1 MPSVFF
7 RFLLPARVVLCVSRD
22 PVAQFILCRGCPKA
36 LIRLLKFFGW
46 SIVAVFCGLL
56 LGLSGAFLYLS
67 PGLPSVEA
75 LRSIQLQIPLR
86 VYSSDNK
93 LIAEFGEMRR
103 TPIRFADIPP
113 NFINALLSAED
124 DNFANHYG
132 VDPSSLMRAATQL
145 VKSGHI
151 QSGGSTITMQVAKNF
166 FLTSERSFSRKTTEI
181 LLALQIERQLTKDEI
196 LELYVNKIYLGN
208 RAYGIEA
215 AAQVY
220 YGKSIREVSLAQ
232 MAMIAGLPKAPSR
245 FNPLANPARSKER
258 RDWILGRMYKLGKIT
273 EADYTAA
280 INEPLNASYHV
291 PTPEVNA
298 PYIAEMARAEMVG
311 RYGSDAYTEGFRV
324 TTTVPSNLQEMANTA
339 LHEGLMTYDQRHG
352 YRGPESRLPGKTRE
366 AWATELTKQ
375 RTISSLEPAIVT
387 QVDKTGLQVL
397 TRTGEEHVAWDTMK
411 WARPFLN
418 TNSMGAAPRQ
428 PSDVAQIGDLIRV
441 QRQPNNSLKFSQI
454 PQAQGALVSLDP
466 QNGAIRSLVGGF
478 AFEQSNYNRAM
489 QAKRQPGS
497 SFKPFV
503 YSAALDNGYTAA
515 SLVNDAPIVFVDE
528 YLDKVWR
535 PKNDT
540 NTFLGPIRLRE
551 ALYKS
556 RNLVSIRL
564 LQAMGVGKT
573 IDYITRFGFNKQD
586 LPPNLSLALGTAT
599 LTPMEIATGWSTFA
613 NGGYKITPYIIDK
626 IESRNGDTLFVAN
639 PPTVPQGAAATDG
652 IAAPATQA
660 FTVNVAPVPGE
671 APGNAAVPQAP
682 AVAERIVDGRTTY
695 ILNSMLQDV
704 IKLGTGR
711 RALALG
717 RSDIAGKTGT
727 TNESKDAWF
736 SGYNADYVTTVWTG
750 FDQPESLGR
759 REFGGTVALPIWMNY
774 MAAALKDKPPHVQP
788 EPEGILSLRVDP
800 VSGRAASPSTPGAYF
815 ELFKAED
822 TPPSVNEI
830 GNGAVPGS
838 PLPADEQAPI
848 DLF

>member
-1 MPSVFF
+1 M
-7 RFLLPARVVLCVSRD
+7 
-22 PVAQFILCRGCPKA
+22 
-36 LIRLLKFFGW
+36 RLLKFFGW

-56 LGLSGAFLYLS
+56 LALSGAFLYLS

-86 VYSSDNK
+86 VYSSDGK

-103 TPIRFADIPP
+103 TPIRFAEIPP

-166 FLTSERSFSRKTTEI
+166 FLSSERSFSRKTTEI

-220 YGKSIREVSLAQ
+220 YGKSIRDVSLAQ

-273 EADYTAA
+273 EAAYTEA

-291 PTPEVNA
+291 PTPEVSA

-339 LHEGLMTYDQRHG
+339 VHEGLMTYDQRHG
-352 YRGPESRLPGKTRE
+352 YRGPESRLPGKTQA

-375 RTISSLEPAIVT
+375 RTISGLEPAIVT
-387 QVDKTGLQVL
+387 QVEKNGVQVL
-397 TRTGEEHVAWDTMK
+397 TRNGEEHVAWDTMK

-418 TNSMGAAPRQ
+418 TNSMGAVPRQ
-428 PSDVAQIGDLIRV
+428 PADVAQVGDLIRV
-441 QRQPNNSLKFSQI
+441 QRQADNSLKFSQI
-454 PQAQGALVSLDP
+454 PVAQGALVTLDP
-466 QNGAIRSLVGGF
+466 KNGAIRALVGGF

-540 NTFLGPIRLRE
+540 NTFLGPIRMRE

-564 LQAMGVGKT
+564 LQSMGVDHT
-573 IDYITRFGFNKQD
+573 IDYISKFGFNKQD
-586 LPPNLSLALGTAT
+586 LPRNLSLALGTAT

-626 IESRNGDTLFVAN
+626 IESRNGEMLFSAN
-639 PPTVPQGAAATDG
+639 PPSVPTGDTTSSG
-652 IAAPATQA
+652 IAAPEHS
-660 FTVNVAPVPGE
+660 FTVNTVAGENPIQPPV
-671 APGNAAVPQAP
+671 QTP
-682 AVAERIVDGRTTY
+682 AVAERIIDGRTTY

-711 RALALG
+711 RALSLG
-717 RSDIAGKTGT
+717 RTDLAGKTGT

-759 REFGGTVALPIWMNY
+759 REYGGTVALPIWINFMG
-774 MAAALKDKPPHVQP
+774 AALKDKPAHTQA

-800 VSGRAASPSTPGAYF
+800 VSGRAATPGTPNAYF
-815 ELFKAED
+815 ELFKSED
-822 TPPSVNEI
+822 TPPSVNEL
-830 GNGAVPGS
+830 GNGVAPGS
-838 PLPADEQAPI
+838 PLPADEAAPI

>member
-1 MPSVFF
+1 M
-7 RFLLPARVVLCVSRD
+7 
-22 PVAQFILCRGCPKA
+22 
-36 LIRLLKFFGW
+36 IRLLKFFGW

-56 LGLSGAFLYLS
+56 LALSGAFLYLS

-86 VYSSDNK
+86 VYSSDGK

-166 FLTSERSFSRKTTEI
+166 FLSSERSFSRKTTEI

-220 YGKSIREVSLAQ
+220 YGKSIRDVSLAQ

-273 EADYTAA
+273 EAAYTEA

-324 TTTVPSNLQEMANTA
+324 TTTVPSDLQEMANTA
-339 LHEGLMTYDQRHG
+339 VHEGLMTYDQRHG
-352 YRGPESRLPGKTRE
+352 YRGPESRLPGKTQA
-366 AWATELTKQ
+366 AWASELTKQ
-375 RTISSLEPAIVT
+375 RTISGLEPAIVT
-387 QVDKTGLQVL
+387 LVEKNGLQVL
-397 TRTGEEHVAWDTMK
+397 TRNGEEHVAWDSMK

-418 TNSMGAAPRQ
+418 TNSMGPVPRQ
-428 PSDVAQIGDLIRV
+428 PADVAQVGDLIRV
-441 QRQPNNSLKFSQI
+441 QRQADNSLKFSQI
-454 PQAQGALVSLDP
+454 PVAQGALVTLDP
-466 QNGAIRSLVGGF
+466 QNGAIRALVGGF

-497 SFKPFV
+497 SFKPFI
-503 YSAALDNGYTAA
+503 YSAALDNGYTPA

-540 NTFLGPIRLRE
+540 NTFLGPIRMRE

-564 LQAMGVGKT
+564 LQSMGVDRT
-573 IDYITRFGFNKQD
+573 IDYISKFGFNKQD
-586 LPPNLSLALGTAT
+586 LPRNLSLALGTAT

-626 IESRNGDTLFVAN
+626 IESRNGELLFSAN
-639 PPTVPQGAAATDG
+639 PPSAPTGNTATSG
-652 IAAPATQA
+652 IAAPEHN
-660 FTVNVAPVPGE
+660 FTINNVAGE
-671 APGNAAVPQAP
+671 TSAPAATQAP
-682 AVAERIVDGRTTY
+682 AVAERIIDGRTTY

-717 RSDIAGKTGT
+717 RTDLAGKTGT

-759 REFGGTVALPIWMNY
+759 REYGGTVALPIWMSF
-774 MAAALKDKPPHVQP
+774 MGAALKDKPPHTQP

-800 VSGRAASPSTPGAYF
+800 VSGRAATPGTPNAYF
-815 ELFKAED
+815 ELFKSED
-822 TPPSVNEI
+822 TPPSVNEL

-838 PLPADEQAPI
+838 PLPADEAAPI

>member
-1 MPSVFF
+1 M
-7 RFLLPARVVLCVSRD
+7 
-22 PVAQFILCRGCPKA
+22 
-36 LIRLLKFFGW
+36 IRLLKFFWW
-46 SIVAVFCGLL
+46 SLVAVVCGLL
-56 LGLSGAFLYLS
+56 LVLSGAYLYLS
-67 PGLPSVEA
+67 PSLPSVDA

-86 VYSSDNK
+86 VYSSDGK

-103 TPIRFADIPP
+103 SPIRFAEIPP

-132 VDPSSLMRAATQL
+132 VDPSSLMRAASQL

-166 FLTSERSFSRKTTEI
+166 FLTSERSFSRKATEI

-215 AAQVY
+215 ASQVY
-220 YGKSIREVSLAQ
+220 YGKSIRDASLAQ

-245 FNPLANPARSKER
+245 FNPLANAARAKER
-258 RDWILGRMYKLGKIT
+258 RDWILGRMFKLGKIDDK
-273 EADYTAA
+273 AYQTALA
-280 INEPLNASYHV
+280 EPLNASYHV

-324 TTTVPSNLQEMANTA
+324 TTTVPSDLQEHANRA
-339 LHEGLMTYDQRHG
+339 VQDGLIEYDQRHG
-352 YRGPESRLPGKTRE
+352 YRGPESRFPGMTRE
-366 AWATELTKQ
+366 GWTTELTKQ
-375 RTISSLEPAIVT
+375 RPISGLEPAIVT
-387 QVDKTGLQVL
+387 QIDKTGLRVL
-397 TRTGEEHVAWDTMK
+397 THNGEMEETVAWDTMK
-411 WARPFLN
+411 WARPYLN
-418 TNSMGAAPRQ
+418 TNSLGAAPR
-428 PSDVAQIGDLIRV
+428 SAADVAHVGDLIRL
-441 QRQPNNSLKFSQI
+441 QRKPDGTPKFSQV
-454 PQAQGALVSLDP
+454 PTAQSALVSLDP
-466 QNGAIRSLVGGF
+466 QNGAIRALVGGF
-478 AFEQSNYNRAM
+478 AFEQSNYNRAI

-497 SFKPFV
+497 SFKPFI
-503 YSAALDNGYTAA
+503 YSAALENGYTAA

-564 LQAMGVGKT
+564 LQALGVERT
-573 IDYITRFGFNKQD
+573 IDYITRFGFNKAD
-586 LPPNLSLALGTAT
+586 LPRNLSLALGTAT
-599 LTPMEIATGWSTFA
+599 LTPMEIVTGWSTFA
-613 NGGYKITPYIIDK
+613 NGGYKVSPYLIQK
-626 IESRNGDTLFVAN
+626 IENRDGATLFTAN
-639 PPTVPQGAAATDG
+639 PPTVPAVDSKTAPNTSTYAVSDG
-652 IAAPATQA
+652 PALT
-660 FTVNVAPVPGE
+660 TSVTP
-671 APGNAAVPQAP
+671 AVVDPAAP
-682 AVAERIVDGRTTY
+682 AVAERVVDGRTTF
-695 ILNSMLQDV
+695 ILNSMLEDV

-711 RALALG
+711 RALSMN
-717 RSDIAGKTGT
+717 RPDIAGKTGT

-736 SGYNADYVTTVWTG
+736 TGYNADYVTTVWTG

-774 MAAALKDKPPHVQP
+774 MSAALKDKPPHTQA
-788 EPEGILSLRVDP
+788 EPDGILSLRVDP
-800 VSGRAASPSTPGAYF
+800 ISGRAATPNTPNAFF
-815 ELFKAED
+815 ELFKSED
-822 TPPSVNEI
+822 TPPSVNEL
-830 GNGAVPGS
+830 GNGVVPGS
-838 PLPADEQAPI
+838 PLPADESAPI

>member
-1 MPSVFF
+1 M
-7 RFLLPARVVLCVSRD
+7 
-22 PVAQFILCRGCPKA
+22 
-36 LIRLLKFFGW
+36 IRLLKFFGY
-46 SIVAVFCGLL
+46 SIVAIVCGLL
-56 LGLSGAFLYLS
+56 LVLSGAYLYLS

-86 VYSSDNK
+86 VYSSDEK

-113 NFINALLSAED
+113 NFISALLSAED

-132 VDPSSLMRAATQL
+132 VDPSSLVRAATQL

-166 FLTSERSFSRKTTEI
+166 FLTSERSFSRKATEI

-215 AAQVY
+215 ASQVY
-220 YGKSIREVSLAQ
+220 YGKSIRDASLAQ

-258 RDWILGRMYKLGKIT
+258 RDWILGRMYKLGKI
-273 EADYTAA
+273 DQAA
-280 INEPLNASYHV
+280 YESAVAEPLNASYHV

-311 RYGSDAYTEGFRV
+311 RYGSEAYTEGFRV
-324 TTTVPSNLQEMANTA
+324 TTTVPSNLQEIANDS
-339 LHEGLMTYDQRHG
+339 LHSGLITYDQRHG
-352 YRGPESRLPGKTRE
+352 YRGPESRLPGKTLS
-366 AWATELTKQ
+366 AWTTELSKQ
-375 RTISSLEPAIVT
+375 RAISGLEPAIVT
-387 QVDKTGLQVL
+387 QVKKDGVQVL
-397 TRTGEEHVAWDTMK
+397 TRTGEAHVAWDSMK

-418 TNSMGAAPRQ
+418 TNSMGAMPKQ
-428 PSDVAQIGDLIRV
+428 PSDVAQVGDLIRV
-441 QRQPNNSLKFSQI
+441 QRQKDDSLKFSQV
-454 PQAQGALVSLDP
+454 PLAQGALVSLDP
-466 QNGAIRSLVGGF
+466 QNGAIRALVGGF
-478 AFEQSNYNRAM
+478 AFEQSNYNRAT

-497 SFKPFV
+497 SFKPFI

-540 NTFLGPIRLRE
+540 NTFLGPIRIRE

-573 IDYITRFGFNKQD
+573 IDYMTRFGFAKSD

-613 NGGYKITPYIIDK
+613 NGGYKIAPYLIDK
-626 IESRNGDTLFVAN
+626 IESRNGDTLFTAN
-639 PPTVPQGAAATDG
+639 PPRVPGDVVNGVVATDGLAAPSNGGITIEPAPGAAPTANAAAT
-652 IAAPATQA
+652 
-660 FTVNVAPVPGE
+660 E
-671 APGNAAVPQAP
+671 PQAP

-695 ILNSMLQDV
+695 ILNSILEDV
-704 IKLGTGR
+704 IKKGTGR

-717 RSDIAGKTGT
+717 RADIAGKTGT

-750 FDQPESLGR
+750 YDQPESLGR
-759 REFGGTVALPIWMNY
+759 REFGGTVALPIWMSY
-774 MAAALKDKPPHVQP
+774 MGAALKDKPLHTQP
-788 EPEGILSLRVDP
+788 EPEGILSLRIDP
-800 VSGRAASPSTPGAYF
+800 VSGRAASPSTPNAYF
-815 ELFKAED
+815 ELFKSED
-822 TPPSVNEI
+822 TPPSINEL
-830 GNGAVPGS
+830 GNGVVPGS
-838 PLPADEQAPI
+838 PLPADEAAPI

>member
-1 MPSVFF
+1 M
-7 RFLLPARVVLCVSRD
+7 
-22 PVAQFILCRGCPKA
+22 
-36 LIRLLKFFGW
+36 IRLLKFFGY
-46 SIVAVFCGLL
+46 SFVAIVCGLL
-56 LGLSGAFLYLS
+56 LVFSGAYLYLS

-86 VYSSDNK
+86 VYSSDEK

-132 VDPSSLMRAATQL
+132 VDPSSLVRAATQL

-166 FLTSERSFSRKTTEI
+166 FLTSERSFSRKATEI

-215 AAQVY
+215 ASQVY
-220 YGKSIREVSLAQ
+220 YGKSIRDASLAQ

-258 RDWILGRMYKLGKIT
+258 RDWILGRMYKLGKIDQSAY
-273 EADYTAA
+273 ESAVA
-280 INEPLNASYHV
+280 EPLNASYHV
-291 PTPEVNA
+291 PTPEVSA

-324 TTTVPSNLQEMANTA
+324 TTTIPSNLQEIANHA
-339 LHEGLMTYDQRHG
+339 VHEGLIAYDQRHG
-352 YRGPESRLPGKTRE
+352 YRGPESRLPGKTLS
-366 AWATELTKQ
+366 AWTVELGKQ
-375 RTISSLEPAIVT
+375 RSISGLDPAIVT
-387 QVDKTGLQVL
+387 QVKKDGVQVL
-397 TRTGEEHVAWDTMK
+397 TRSGEEHVAWDSMK

-418 TNSMGAAPRQ
+418 TNSMGPMPKQ
-428 PSDVAQIGDLIRV
+428 PSDVAQVGDLIRV
-441 QRQPNNSLKFSQI
+441 QRQKDDSLKFSQV
-454 PQAQGALVSLDP
+454 PVAQGALVSLDP
-466 QNGAIRSLVGGF
+466 QNGAIRALVGGF
-478 AFEQSNYNRAM
+478 AFEQSNYNRAT

-540 NTFLGPIRLRE
+540 NTFLGPIRVRE

-573 IDYITRFGFNKQD
+573 IDYMTRFGFNKQD

-599 LTPMEIATGWSTFA
+599 LTPMEIATGWSVFA
-613 NGGYKITPYIIDK
+613 NGGYKVTPYLIDK

-639 PPTVPQGAAATDG
+639 PPSVPNGVAASDG
-652 IAAPATQA
+652 LAAPANSGITIEPTPGA
-660 FTVNVAPVPGE
+660 APTDATP
-671 APGNAAVPQAP
+671 APAAP

-695 ILNSMLQDV
+695 ILTSMLQDV

-717 RSDIAGKTGT
+717 RTDLAGKTGT

-759 REFGGTVALPIWMNY
+759 REYGGTVALPIWMTY
-774 MAAALKDKPPHVQP
+774 MGGALKDKPAHTQP
-788 EPEGILSLRVDP
+788 EPEGILSLRIDP
-800 VSGRAASPSTPGAYF
+800 SSGRIASPGTPGAYF
-815 ELFKAED
+815 ELFKSED
-822 TPPSVNEI
+822 TPPTNSEL
-830 GNGAVPGS
+830 GNNVAPGS
-838 PLPADEQAPI
+838 PLPADDGAPI

>member
-1 MPSVFF
+1 M
-7 RFLLPARVVLCVSRD
+7 
-22 PVAQFILCRGCPKA
+22 
-36 LIRLLKFFGW
+36 IRLLKFFGY
-46 SIVAVFCGLL
+46 SFVAIVCGLL
-56 LGLSGAFLYLS
+56 LVFSGAYLYLS

-86 VYSSDNK
+86 VYSSDEK

-132 VDPSSLMRAATQL
+132 VDPSSLVRAATQL

-166 FLTSERSFSRKTTEI
+166 FLTSERSFSRKATEI

-215 AAQVY
+215 ASQVY
-220 YGKSIREVSLAQ
+220 YGKSIRDASLAQ

-258 RDWILGRMYKLGKIT
+258 RDWILGRMYKLGKIDQSAY
-273 EADYTAA
+273 ESAVA
-280 INEPLNASYHV
+280 EPLNASYHV
-291 PTPEVNA
+291 PTPEVSA

-324 TTTVPSNLQEMANTA
+324 TTTIPSNLQEIANHA
-339 LHEGLMTYDQRHG
+339 VHEGLIAYDQRHG
-352 YRGPESRLPGKTRE
+352 YRGPESRLPGKTLS
-366 AWATELTKQ
+366 AWTVELGKQ
-375 RTISSLEPAIVT
+375 RSISGLDPAIVT
-387 QVDKTGLQVL
+387 QVKKDGVQVL
-397 TRTGEEHVAWDTMK
+397 TRSGEEHVAWDSMK

-418 TNSMGAAPRQ
+418 TNSMGPMPKQ
-428 PSDVAQIGDLIRV
+428 PSDVAQVGDLIRV
-441 QRQPNNSLKFSQI
+441 QRQKDDSLKFSQV
-454 PQAQGALVSLDP
+454 PVAQGALVSLDP
-466 QNGAIRSLVGGF
+466 QNGAIRALVGGF
-478 AFEQSNYNRAM
+478 AFEQSNYNRAT

-540 NTFLGPIRLRE
+540 NTFLGPIRVRE

-573 IDYITRFGFNKQD
+573 IDYMTRFGFNKQD

-599 LTPMEIATGWSTFA
+599 LTPMEIATGWSVFA
-613 NGGYKITPYIIDK
+613 NGGYKVTPYLIDK
-626 IESRNGDTLFVAN
+626 IESRNGDTLFLAN
-639 PPTVPQGAAATDG
+639 PPSVPNGVAASDG
-652 IAAPATQA
+652 LAAPANGGITIEPTPGA
-660 FTVNVAPVPGE
+660 APTDATP
-671 APGNAAVPQAP
+671 APAAP

-695 ILNSMLQDV
+695 ILTSMLQDV
-704 IKLGTGR
+704 IKRGTGR

-717 RSDIAGKTGT
+717 RTDLAGKTGT

-736 SGYNADYVTTVWTG
+736 SGYNADYITTVWTG
-750 FDQPESLGR
+750 YDQPESLGR
-759 REFGGTVALPIWMNY
+759 REYGGTVALPIWMSY
-774 MAAALKDKPPHVQP
+774 MGGALKDKPAHTQA
-788 EPEGILSLRVDP
+788 EPEGILSLRIDP
-800 VSGRAASPSTPGAYF
+800 ISGRAAAPGTPNAYF
-815 ELFKAED
+815 ELFKSED
-822 TPPSVNEI
+822 TPPSMNEL
-830 GNGAVPGS
+830 GNGVAPGS
-838 PLPADEQAPI
+838 PLPADESAPI

>member
-1 MPSVFF
+1 M
-7 RFLLPARVVLCVSRD
+7 
-22 PVAQFILCRGCPKA
+22 
-36 LIRLLKFFGW
+36 IRLLKFFGY
-46 SIVAVFCGLL
+46 SVVAIVCGLL
-56 LGLSGAFLYLS
+56 LALSGAYLYLS

-86 VYSSDNK
+86 VYSSDEK

-124 DNFANHYG
+124 DNFANHHG
-132 VDPSSLMRAATQL
+132 VDPSSLIRAATQL

-166 FLTSERSFSRKTTEI
+166 FLTSERSFSRKATEI

-215 AAQVY
+215 ASQVY
-220 YGKSIREVSLAQ
+220 YGKSIRDASLAQ

-258 RDWILGRMYKLGKIT
+258 RDWILGRMYKLGKIDQNAY
-273 EADYTAA
+273 ETAVA
-280 INEPLNASYHV
+280 EPLNASYHV
-291 PTPEVNA
+291 PTPEVSA

-311 RYGSDAYTEGFRV
+311 RYGSAAYTEGFRV
-324 TTTVPSNLQEMANTA
+324 TTTIPSNLQEIANHSV
-339 LHEGLMTYDQRHG
+339 HEGLITYDQRHG
-352 YRGPESRLPGKTRE
+352 YRGPESRLPGKTLS
-366 AWATELTKQ
+366 AWTLELGKQ
-375 RTISSLEPAIVT
+375 RSISGLEPAIVT
-387 QVDKTGLQVL
+387 QVNKDGIQVL
-397 TRTGEEHVAWDTMK
+397 TRSGEANVAWDTMK

-418 TNSMGAAPRQ
+418 TNSMGPMPKQA
-428 PSDVAQIGDLIRV
+428 SDVAEVGDLIRV
-441 QRQPNNSLKFSQI
+441 QRQKDDSLKFSQV
-454 PQAQGALVSLDP
+454 PVAQGALVSLDP
-466 QNGAIRSLVGGF
+466 QNGAIRALVGGF
-478 AFEQSNYNRAM
+478 AFEQSNYNRAI

-540 NTFLGPIRLRE
+540 NTFLGPIRVRE

-564 LQAMGVGKT
+564 LQAMGIDRT
-573 IDYITRFGFNKQD
+573 IDYISKFGFNKQD
-586 LPPNLSLALGTAT
+586 LPRNLSLALGTAT
-599 LTPMEIATGWSTFA
+599 LTPMEIATGWSVFA
-613 NGGYKITPYIIDK
+613 NGGYKVTPYLIDK
-626 IESRNGDTLFVAN
+626 IESRNGETLFVAN
-639 PPTVPQGAAATDG
+639 PPSVPN
-652 IAAPATQA
+652 AAPASDGLAAPTGEGISIEP
-660 FTVNVAPVPGE
+660 APVA
-671 APGNAAVPQAP
+671 APTDTALPTQTPV
-682 AVAERIVDGRTTY
+682 VAEQVVDGRTVY
-695 ILNSMLQDV
+695 ILNSILQDV
-704 IKLGTGR
+704 IKRGTGR

-717 RSDIAGKTGT
+717 RTDLAGKTGT

-736 SGYNADYVTTVWTG
+736 SGYNADYITTVWTG
-750 FDQPESLGR
+750 YDQPESLGR
-759 REFGGTVALPIWMNY
+759 REYGGTVALPIWMSY
-774 MAAALKDKPPHVQP
+774 MGAALKDKPNHTLA
-788 EPEGILSLRVDP
+788 EPEGILSLRIDP
-800 VSGRAASPSTPGAYF
+800 ISGRTAAPGTPNAYF
-815 ELFKAED
+815 EMFKSED
-822 TPPSVNEI
+822 TPPSVSEL
-830 GNGAVPGS
+830 GNGIAPGS
-838 PLPADEQAPI
+838 PLPADETAPI

>member
-1 MPSVFF
+1 M
-7 RFLLPARVVLCVSRD
+7 
-22 PVAQFILCRGCPKA
+22 
-36 LIRLLKFFGW
+36 RLLKFFGY
-46 SIVAVFCGLL
+46 SFVAIVCGLL
-56 LGLSGAFLYLS
+56 LVFSGAYLYLS

-86 VYSSDNK
+86 VYSSDEK

-132 VDPSSLMRAATQL
+132 VDPSSLVRAATQL

-166 FLTSERSFSRKTTEI
+166 FLTSERSFSRKATEI

-215 AAQVY
+215 ASQVY
-220 YGKSIREVSLAQ
+220 YGKSIRDASLAQ

-258 RDWILGRMYKLGKIT
+258 RDWILGRMYKLGKIDQSAY
-273 EADYTAA
+273 ESAVA
-280 INEPLNASYHV
+280 EPLNASYHV
-291 PTPEVNA
+291 PTPEVSA

-324 TTTVPSNLQEMANTA
+324 TTTIPSNLQEIANHA
-339 LHEGLMTYDQRHG
+339 VHEGLIAYDQRHG
-352 YRGPESRLPGKTRE
+352 YRGPESRLPGKTLS
-366 AWATELTKQ
+366 AWTVELGKQ
-375 RTISSLEPAIVT
+375 RSISGLDPAIVT
-387 QVDKTGLQVL
+387 QVKKDGVQVL
-397 TRTGEEHVAWDTMK
+397 TRSGEEHVAWDSMK

-418 TNSMGAAPRQ
+418 TNSMGPMPKQ
-428 PSDVAQIGDLIRV
+428 PSDVAQVGDLIRV
-441 QRQPNNSLKFSQI
+441 QRQKDDSLKFSQV
-454 PQAQGALVSLDP
+454 PVAQGALVSLDP
-466 QNGAIRSLVGGF
+466 QNGAIRALVGGF
-478 AFEQSNYNRAM
+478 AFEQSNYNRAT

-540 NTFLGPIRLRE
+540 NTFLGPIRVRE

-573 IDYITRFGFNKQD
+573 IDYMTRFGFNKQD

-599 LTPMEIATGWSTFA
+599 LTPMEIATGWSVFA
-613 NGGYKITPYIIDK
+613 NGGYKVTPYLIDK

-639 PPTVPQGAAATDG
+639 PPSVPNGVAASDG
-652 IAAPATQA
+652 LAAPANSGITIEPTPGA
-660 FTVNVAPVPGE
+660 APTDA
-671 APGNAAVPQAP
+671 APAPAAP

-695 ILNSMLQDV
+695 ILTSMLQDV
-704 IKLGTGR
+704 IKRGTGR

-717 RSDIAGKTGT
+717 RTDLAGKTGT

-736 SGYNADYVTTVWTG
+736 SGYNADYITTVWTG
-750 FDQPESLGR
+750 YDQPESLGR
-759 REFGGTVALPIWMNY
+759 REYGGTVALPIWMSY
-774 MAAALKDKPPHVQP
+774 MGGALKDKPAHTQA
-788 EPEGILSLRVDP
+788 EPEGILSLRIDP
-800 VSGRAASPSTPGAYF
+800 ISGRAAAPGTPNAYF
-815 ELFKAED
+815 ELFKSED
-822 TPPSVNEI
+822 TPPSMNEL
-830 GNGAVPGS
+830 GNGVAPGS
-838 PLPADEQAPI
+838 PLPADESAPI

>member
-1 MPSVFF
+1 M
-7 RFLLPARVVLCVSRD
+7 
-22 PVAQFILCRGCPKA
+22 
-36 LIRLLKFFGW
+36 IRLLKFFGY
-46 SIVAVFCGLL
+46 SFVAIVCGLL
-56 LGLSGAFLYLS
+56 LVFSGAYLYLS

-86 VYSSDNK
+86 VYSSDEK

-132 VDPSSLMRAATQL
+132 VDPSSLVRAATQL

-166 FLTSERSFSRKTTEI
+166 FLTSERSFSRKATEI

-215 AAQVY
+215 ASQVY
-220 YGKSIREVSLAQ
+220 YGKSIRDASLAQ

-258 RDWILGRMYKLGKIT
+258 RDWILGRMYKLGKIDQSAY
-273 EADYTAA
+273 ESAVA
-280 INEPLNASYHV
+280 EPLNASYHV
-291 PTPEVNA
+291 PTPEVSA

-324 TTTVPSNLQEMANTA
+324 TTTIPSNLQEIANHA
-339 LHEGLMTYDQRHG
+339 VHEGLIAYDQRHG
-352 YRGPESRLPGKTRE
+352 YRGPESRLPGKTLS
-366 AWATELTKQ
+366 AWTVELGKQ
-375 RTISSLEPAIVT
+375 RSISGLDPAIVT
-387 QVDKTGLQVL
+387 QVKKDGVQVL
-397 TRTGEEHVAWDTMK
+397 TRSGEEHVAWDSMK

-418 TNSMGAAPRQ
+418 TNSMGPMPKQ
-428 PSDVAQIGDLIRV
+428 PSDVAQVGDLIRV
-441 QRQPNNSLKFSQI
+441 QRQKDDSLKFSQV
-454 PQAQGALVSLDP
+454 PVAQGALVSLDP
-466 QNGAIRSLVGGF
+466 QNGAIRALVGGF
-478 AFEQSNYNRAM
+478 AFEQSNYNRAT

-540 NTFLGPIRLRE
+540 NTFLGPIRVRE

-573 IDYITRFGFNKQD
+573 IDYMTRFGFNKQD

-599 LTPMEIATGWSTFA
+599 LTPMEIATGWSVFA
-613 NGGYKITPYIIDK
+613 NGGYKVTPYLIDK

-639 PPTVPQGAAATDG
+639 PPSVPNGVVASDG
-652 IAAPATQA
+652 LAAPANGGITIEPTPGA
-660 FTVNVAPVPGE
+660 APTDATP
-671 APGNAAVPQAP
+671 APAAP

-695 ILNSMLQDV
+695 ILTSMLQDV
-704 IKLGTGR
+704 IKRGTGR

-717 RSDIAGKTGT
+717 RTDLAGKTGT

-736 SGYNADYVTTVWTG
+736 SGYNADYITTVWTG
-750 FDQPESLGR
+750 YDQPESLGR
-759 REFGGTVALPIWMNY
+759 REYGGTVALPIWMSY
-774 MAAALKDKPPHVQP
+774 MGGALKDKPAHTQA
-788 EPEGILSLRVDP
+788 EPEGILSLRIDP
-800 VSGRAASPSTPGAYF
+800 ISGRAAAPGTPIAYF

-822 TPPSVNEI
+822 TPPYGSEL
-830 GNGAVPGS
+830 GNGTAPGS
-838 PLPADEQAPI
+838 PLPADEVAPI

>member
-1 MPSVFF
+1 M
-7 RFLLPARVVLCVSRD
+7 
-22 PVAQFILCRGCPKA
+22 
-36 LIRLLKFFGW
+36 IRLLKFFWW
-46 SIVAVFCGLL
+46 SFVAVFCGLL
-56 LGLSGAFLYLS
+56 LVLSGAFLYLS
-67 PGLPSVEA
+67 PGLPSVES

-86 VYSSDNK
+86 VFSSDGK

-103 TPIRFADIPP
+103 SPIRFADIPP

-132 VDPSSLMRAATQL
+132 VDPSSLMRAASQL

-166 FLTSERSFSRKTTEI
+166 FLTSERSFSRKTNEI
-181 LLALQIERQLTKDEI
+181 LLALQIERELSKDEI

-220 YGKSIREVSLAQ
+220 YGKSIRDLSIAQ

-245 FNPLANPARSKER
+245 FNPLANPVRAKER
-258 RDWILGRMYKLGKIT
+258 RDWILGRMHKLGKIDQS
-273 EADYTAA
+273 AYDVALA
-280 INEPLNASYHV
+280 EPINASYHV
-291 PTPEVNA
+291 QSPEVNA

-311 RYGSDAYTEGFRV
+311 RYGSEAYTEGFRV
-324 TTTVPSNLQEMANTA
+324 TTTVPSNLQENANTA
-339 LHEGLMTYDQRHG
+339 VQEGLISYDQRHG
-352 YRGPESRLPGKTRE
+352 YRGPESRLPGKTRD
-366 AWATELTKQ
+366 AWALELTKQ
-375 RTISSLEPAIVT
+375 RSISGLEPAIVT
-387 QVDKTGLQVL
+387 QVDKAGLHVL
-397 TRTGEEHVAWDTMK
+397 TRNGEKEETVSWDSMK

-418 TNSMGAAPRQ
+418 TNSLGARPLQ
-428 PSDVAQIGDLIRV
+428 PSDVAQVGDLVRV
-441 QRQPNNSLKFSQI
+441 QRQADGSLKFSQT
-454 PQAQGALVSLDP
+454 PAAQSALVSLDP
-466 QNGAIRSLVGGF
+466 QNGAIRALVGGF

-497 SFKPFV
+497 SFKPFL

-564 LQAMGVGKT
+564 LQGLG
-573 IDYITRFGFNKQD
+573 IDTAINYITRFGFNKQD
-586 LPPNLSLALGTAT
+586 LPRNLSLALGTAT
-599 LTPMEIATGWSTFA
+599 LTPMEVATGWSTFA
-613 NGGYKITPYIIDK
+613 NGGYKISPYLIQR
-626 IESRNGDTLFVAN
+626 IENRDGATLFVAN
-639 PPTVPQGAAATDG
+639 PPSVPTNDAK
-652 IAAPATQA
+652 PATNTA
-660 FTVNVAPVPGE
+660 TFAVNDSPSVVPASSTSTTSMTNE
-671 APGNAAVPQAP
+671 PQAP

-704 IKLGTGR
+704 IKRGTGR
-711 RALALG
+711 RALSMN
-717 RSDIAGKTGT
+717 RPDIAGKTGT

-736 SGYNADYVTTVWTG
+736 TGYNADYITSVWTG

-759 REFGGTVALPIWMNY
+759 QEFGGTVALPIWMNY
-774 MAAALKDKPPHVQP
+774 MSAALKDKPPHVQA

-800 VSGRAASPSTPGAYF
+800 VSGRAATPSTPNAYF
-815 ELFKAED
+815 ELFKSED
-822 TPPSVNEI
+822 TPPSVNEVGG
-830 GNGAVPGS
+830 GNAPNS
-838 PLPADEQAPI
+838 PLPADESAPI

>member
-1 MPSVFF
+1 M
-7 RFLLPARVVLCVSRD
+7 
-22 PVAQFILCRGCPKA
+22 
-36 LIRLLKFFGW
+36 RLLKFFGW

-56 LGLSGAFLYLS
+56 LALSGAFLYLS

-86 VYSSDNK
+86 VYSSDGK

-103 TPIRFADIPP
+103 TPIRFAEIPP

-166 FLTSERSFSRKTTEI
+166 FLSSERSFSRKTTEI

-220 YGKSIREVSLAQ
+220 YGKSIRDVSLAQ

-273 EADYTAA
+273 EAAYTEA

-291 PTPEVNA
+291 PTPEVSA

-339 LHEGLMTYDQRHG
+339 VHEGLMTYDQRHG
-352 YRGPESRLPGKTRE
+352 YRGPESRLPGKTQA

-375 RTISSLEPAIVT
+375 RTISGLEPAIVT
-387 QVDKTGLQVL
+387 QIEKNGVQVL
-397 TRTGEEHVAWDTMK
+397 TRNGEEHVAWDTMK

-418 TNSMGAAPRQ
+418 TNSMGAVPRQ
-428 PSDVAQIGDLIRV
+428 PADVAQVGDLIRV
-441 QRQPNNSLKFSQI
+441 QRQPDNSLKFSQI
-454 PQAQGALVSLDP
+454 PVAQGALVTLDP
-466 QNGAIRSLVGGF
+466 KNGAIRALVGGF

-540 NTFLGPIRLRE
+540 NTFLGPIRMRE

-564 LQAMGVGKT
+564 LQSMGVDHT
-573 IDYITRFGFNKQD
+573 IDYISKFGFNKQD
-586 LPPNLSLALGTAT
+586 LPRNLSLALGTAT

-626 IESRNGDTLFVAN
+626 IESRNGEMLFSAN
-639 PPTVPQGAAATDG
+639 PPSVPTGDTTSSG
-652 IAAPATQA
+652 IAAPEHS
-660 FTVNVAPVPGE
+660 FTVNTVAGENPIQAPV
-671 APGNAAVPQAP
+671 QTP
-682 AVAERIVDGRTTY
+682 AVAERIIDGRTTY

-711 RALALG
+711 RALSLG
-717 RSDIAGKTGT
+717 RTDLAGKTGT

-759 REFGGTVALPIWMNY
+759 REYGGTVALPIWINFMG
-774 MAAALKDKPPHVQP
+774 AALKDKPAHTQA

-800 VSGRAASPSTPGAYF
+800 VSGRAATPGTPNAYF
-815 ELFKAED
+815 ELFKSED
-822 TPPSVNEI
+822 TPPSVNEL
-830 GNGAVPGS
+830 GNGVAPGS
-838 PLPADEQAPI
+838 PLPADEAAPI

>member
-1 MPSVFF
+1 M
-7 RFLLPARVVLCVSRD
+7 
-22 PVAQFILCRGCPKA
+22 
-36 LIRLLKFFGW
+36 IRLLKFFGY
-46 SIVAVFCGLL
+46 SFVAIVCGLL
-56 LGLSGAFLYLS
+56 LVFSGAYLYLS

-86 VYSSDNK
+86 VYSSDEK

-132 VDPSSLMRAATQL
+132 VDPSSLVRAATQL

-166 FLTSERSFSRKTTEI
+166 FLTSERSFSRKATEI

-215 AAQVY
+215 ASQVY
-220 YGKSIREVSLAQ
+220 YGKSIRDASLAQ

-258 RDWILGRMYKLGKIT
+258 RDWILGRMYKLGKIDQSAY
-273 EADYTAA
+273 ESAVA
-280 INEPLNASYHV
+280 EPLNASYHV
-291 PTPEVNA
+291 PTPEVSA
-298 PYIAEMARAEMVG
+298 PYIAEMARAEMIG

-324 TTTVPSNLQEMANTA
+324 TTTIPSNLQEIANHA
-339 LHEGLMTYDQRHG
+339 VHEGLIAYDQRHG
-352 YRGPESRLPGKTRE
+352 YRGPESRLPGKTLS
-366 AWATELTKQ
+366 AWTVELGKQ
-375 RTISSLEPAIVT
+375 RSISGLDPAIVT
-387 QVDKTGLQVL
+387 QVKKDGVQVL
-397 TRTGEEHVAWDTMK
+397 TRSGEEHVAWDSMK

-418 TNSMGAAPRQ
+418 TNSMGPMPKQ
-428 PSDVAQIGDLIRV
+428 PSDVAQVGDLIRV
-441 QRQPNNSLKFSQI
+441 QRQKDDSLKFSQV
-454 PQAQGALVSLDP
+454 PVAQGALVSLDP
-466 QNGAIRSLVGGF
+466 QNGAIRALVGGF
-478 AFEQSNYNRAM
+478 AFEQSNYNRAT

-540 NTFLGPIRLRE
+540 NTFLGPIRVRE

-573 IDYITRFGFNKQD
+573 IDYMTRFGFNKQD

-599 LTPMEIATGWSTFA
+599 LTPMEIATGWSVFA
-613 NGGYKITPYIIDK
+613 NGGYKVTPYLIDK
-626 IESRNGDTLFVAN
+626 IESRNGDTLFLAN
-639 PPTVPQGAAATDG
+639 PPSVPNGVVASDG
-652 IAAPATQA
+652 LAAPANGGITIEPTPGA
-660 FTVNVAPVPGE
+660 APTDATP
-671 APGNAAVPQAP
+671 APAAP

-695 ILNSMLQDV
+695 ILTSMLQDV
-704 IKLGTGR
+704 IKRGTGR

-717 RSDIAGKTGT
+717 RTDLAGKTGT

-736 SGYNADYVTTVWTG
+736 SGYNADYITTVWTG
-750 FDQPESLGR
+750 YDQPESLGR
-759 REFGGTVALPIWMNY
+759 REYGGTVALPIWMSY
-774 MAAALKDKPPHVQP
+774 MGGALKDKPAHTQA
-788 EPEGILSLRVDP
+788 EPEGILSLRIDP
-800 VSGRAASPSTPGAYF
+800 ISGRAAAPGTPNAYF
-815 ELFKAED
+815 ELFKSED
-822 TPPSVNEI
+822 TPPSMNEL
-830 GNGAVPGS
+830 GNGVAPGS
-838 PLPADEQAPI
+838 PLPADESAPI

>member
-1 MPSVFF
+1 M
-7 RFLLPARVVLCVSRD
+7 
-22 PVAQFILCRGCPKA
+22 
-36 LIRLLKFFGW
+36 RLLKFFGY
-46 SIVAVFCGLL
+46 SVVAIVCGLL
-56 LGLSGAFLYLS
+56 LALSGAYLYLS

-86 VYSSDNK
+86 VYSSDEK

-124 DNFANHYG
+124 DNFANHHG
-132 VDPSSLMRAATQL
+132 VDPSSLIRAATQL

-166 FLTSERSFSRKTTEI
+166 FLTSERSFSRKATEI

-215 AAQVY
+215 ASQVY
-220 YGKSIREVSLAQ
+220 YGKSIRDASLAQ

-258 RDWILGRMYKLGKIT
+258 RDWILGRMYKLGKIDQNAY
-273 EADYTAA
+273 ETAVA
-280 INEPLNASYHV
+280 EPLNASYHV
-291 PTPEVNA
+291 PTPEVSA

-311 RYGSDAYTEGFRV
+311 RYGSAAYTEGFRV
-324 TTTVPSNLQEMANTA
+324 TTTIPSNLQEIANHSV
-339 LHEGLMTYDQRHG
+339 HEGLITYDQRHG
-352 YRGPESRLPGKTRE
+352 YRGPESRLPGKTLS
-366 AWATELTKQ
+366 AWTLELGKQ
-375 RTISSLEPAIVT
+375 RSISGLEPAIVT
-387 QVDKTGLQVL
+387 QVNKDGIQVL
-397 TRTGEEHVAWDTMK
+397 TRSGEANVAWDTMK

-418 TNSMGAAPRQ
+418 TNSMGPMPKQA
-428 PSDVAQIGDLIRV
+428 SDVAEVGDLIRV
-441 QRQPNNSLKFSQI
+441 QRQKDDSLKFSQV
-454 PQAQGALVSLDP
+454 PVAQGALVSLDP
-466 QNGAIRSLVGGF
+466 QNGAIRALVGGF
-478 AFEQSNYNRAM
+478 AFEQSNYNRAI

-540 NTFLGPIRLRE
+540 NTFLGPIRVRE

-564 LQAMGVGKT
+564 LQAMGIDRT
-573 IDYITRFGFNKQD
+573 IDYISKFGFNKQD
-586 LPPNLSLALGTAT
+586 LPRNLSLALGTAT
-599 LTPMEIATGWSTFA
+599 LTPMEIATGWSVFA
-613 NGGYKITPYIIDK
+613 NGGYKVTPYLIDK
-626 IESRNGDTLFVAN
+626 IESRNGETLFVAN
-639 PPTVPQGAAATDG
+639 PPSVPN
-652 IAAPATQA
+652 AAPASDGLAAPTGEGISIEP
-660 FTVNVAPVPGE
+660 APVA
-671 APGNAAVPQAP
+671 APTDTALPTQTPV
-682 AVAERIVDGRTTY
+682 VAEQVVDGRTVY
-695 ILNSMLQDV
+695 ILNSILQDV
-704 IKLGTGR
+704 IKRGTGR

-717 RSDIAGKTGT
+717 RTDLAGKTGT

-736 SGYNADYVTTVWTG
+736 SGYNADYITTVWTG
-750 FDQPESLGR
+750 YDQPESLGR
-759 REFGGTVALPIWMNY
+759 REYGGTVALPIWMSY
-774 MAAALKDKPPHVQP
+774 MGAALKDKPNHTLA
-788 EPEGILSLRVDP
+788 EPEGILSLRIDP
-800 VSGRAASPSTPGAYF
+800 ISGRTAAPGTPNAYF
-815 ELFKAED
+815 EMFKSED
-822 TPPSVNEI
+822 TPPSVSEL
-830 GNGAVPGS
+830 GNGIAPGS
-838 PLPADEQAPI
+838 PLPADETAPI

>member
-1 MPSVFF
+1 M
-7 RFLLPARVVLCVSRD
+7 
-22 PVAQFILCRGCPKA
+22 
-36 LIRLLKFFGW
+36 RLLKFFGW

-56 LGLSGAFLYLS
+56 LALSGAFLYLS

-86 VYSSDNK
+86 VYSSDGK

-103 TPIRFADIPP
+103 TPIRFAEIPP

-166 FLTSERSFSRKTTEI
+166 FLSSERSFSRKTTEI

-220 YGKSIREVSLAQ
+220 YGKSIRDVSLAQ

-273 EADYTAA
+273 EAAYTEA

-324 TTTVPSNLQEMANTA
+324 TTTVPSDLQEMANTA
-339 LHEGLMTYDQRHG
+339 VQEGLMTYDQRHG
-352 YRGPESRLPGKTRE
+352 YRGPESRLPGKTHA

-387 QVDKTGLQVL
+387 QVEKNGIQVL
-397 TRTGEEHVAWDTMK
+397 TRNGEEHVAWESMK

-428 PSDVAQIGDLIRV
+428 PADVAQVGDLIRV
-441 QRQPNNSLKFSQI
+441 QRQADNSLKFSQV
-454 PQAQGALVSLDP
+454 PVAQGALVTLDP
-466 QNGAIRSLVGGF
+466 QNGAIRALVGGF

-540 NTFLGPIRLRE
+540 NTFLGPIRMRE

-564 LQAMGVGKT
+564 LQSMGVDHT
-573 IDYITRFGFNKQD
+573 IDYISKFGFNKQD
-586 LPPNLSLALGTAT
+586 LPRNLSLALGTAT

-626 IESRNGDTLFVAN
+626 IESRNGELLFSAN
-639 PPTVPQGAAATDG
+639 PPSVPTGNTASSG
-652 IAAPATQA
+652 IAAPEHS
-660 FTVNVAPVPGE
+660 FTVNTVAGENPVQAPV
-671 APGNAAVPQAP
+671 QTP
-682 AVAERIVDGRTTY
+682 AVAERIIDGRTTY
-695 ILNSMLQDV
+695 ILNSMLEDV

-717 RSDIAGKTGT
+717 RSDLAGKTGT

-759 REFGGTVALPIWMNY
+759 REYGGTVALPIWMNF
-774 MAAALKDKPPHVQP
+774 MGAALKDKPPHTQA

-800 VSGRAASPSTPGAYF
+800 VSGRAAAPGTPNAYF
-815 ELFKAED
+815 ELFKSED
-822 TPPSVNEI
+822 TPPSVNEL
-830 GNGAVPGS
+830 GNGVAPGS
-838 PLPADEQAPI
+838 PLPADEAAPI